1 MTEFRSGSCLCGS
14 VSYTIDG
21 SLSKVTTCHCTQCR
35 KQTGHYYAAA
45 RTEESRF
52 QISDENGLIK
62 WYRSSDD
69 ASRGFCSNCGSA
81 LFWKGDA
88 SAFLSVLVGSIDG
101 DTNLE
106 IGEHIFVE
114 SKGDYYELDD
124 NKPQSQTTDGSRQ
137 S

>member
-1 MTEFRSGSCLCGS
+1 MTEIRTGSCLCGS
-14 VSYTIDG
+14 VSYTISG

-45 RTEESRF
+45 RTEESQF
-52 QISDENGLIK
+52 QISDEKGLIK

-81 LFWKGDA
+81 LFWKSDD
-88 SAFLSVLVGSIDG
+88 SPFLTVLVGSIDG

-106 IGEHIFVE
+106 MGEHIFVE

-124 NKPQSQTTDGSRQ
+124 NLPQFQTTDRSR
-137 S
+137 